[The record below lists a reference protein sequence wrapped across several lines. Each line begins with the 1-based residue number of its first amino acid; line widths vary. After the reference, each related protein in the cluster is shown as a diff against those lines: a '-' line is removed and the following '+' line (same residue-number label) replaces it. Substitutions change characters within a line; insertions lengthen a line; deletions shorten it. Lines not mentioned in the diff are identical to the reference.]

1 MAVVFVWHIL
11 STTSCLRR
19 DVLGSMKKKNTQM
32 FLRCLRFFF
41 LVNTFGFLG
50 FCFFFFVV
58 IVVVFYWDGHTIK

>member
-19 DVLGSMKKKNTQM
+19 DVLGSMTKKHANVSEVSEI
-32 FLRCLRFFF
+32 FF